1 MKKRHSNKPLEYAI
15 PRILQEKCPKSL
27 RDGLFL
33 RVYNWMC
40 PKLSHSQKR
49 VSDGGKEERSVATRD
64 SQTMS
69 VLRVCLTYKRQNTGI
84 QIHKHM
90 DRHV

>member
-1 MKKRHSNKPLEYAI
+1 
-15 PRILQEKCPKSL
+15 
-27 RDGLFL
+27 
-33 RVYNWMC
+33 MC

-69 VLRVCLTYKRQNTGI
+69 VLRVCLTYTRQNTGI

-90 DRHV
+90 DHHV